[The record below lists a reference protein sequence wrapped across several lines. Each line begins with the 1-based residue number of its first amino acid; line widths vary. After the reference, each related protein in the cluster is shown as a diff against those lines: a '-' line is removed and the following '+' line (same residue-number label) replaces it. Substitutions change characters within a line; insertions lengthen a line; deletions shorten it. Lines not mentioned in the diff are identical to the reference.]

1 MTQTP
6 EELAAPIVAE
16 MKSAG
21 KFDLSAALKKT
32 SYPVKDVTVYLD
44 GYKAHEL
51 NELLDEVSELEH
63 KAVGYSA
70 LAQGSMVDA
79 PEKEAIDAEI
89 AELKARELELIKEIS
104 GSALTFTL
112 RGLAPAQWRLIDKEA
127 RRKIKPESK
136 SEDDVLEAQIER
148 NKRVNIEIVAKGI
161 VKVTDA
167 NGDVSEGA
175 ITLEASEGMYD
186 GLLEPEWMKLQ
197 DNIQNL
203 TFANTVFQ
211 NVAMQD
217 ADFLSKSSADL
228 DSQATSD

>member
-6 EELAAPIVAE
+6 EELAAPIVAD
-16 MKSAG
+16 MKSVG

-51 NELLDEVSELEH
+51 NELLDEIDELEH

-70 LAQGSMVDA
+70 LAQGSMTDA
-79 PEKEAIDAEI
+79 PEKESIEAKI

-104 GSALTFTL
+104 ASALTFSL

-127 RRKIKPESK
+127 RRKVKAASK

-148 NKRVNIEIVAKGI
+148 NKLVNIEIVAKGI

-175 ITLEASEGMYD
+175 ITLKAAEDMFDA
-186 GLLEPEWMKLQ
+186 LLEPDWLKLQ
-197 DNIQNL
+197 DTIQNL

-211 NVAMQD
+211 NVSMQD
-217 ADFLSKSSADL
+217 ADFLSKPSADQ